1 MLKFHNDT
9 GSPFLVNAYSYF
21 SYNAATLNYAVFC
34 PNTGVYDPAMKI
46 NYKTCSTCRWT
57 PSTRR

>member
-21 SYNAATLNYAVFC
+21 SYNAATLNYAVFR
-34 PNTGVYDPAMKI
+34 PNDGVYDPATKI
-46 NYKTCSTCRWT
+46 NYTSM
-57 PSTRR
+57 